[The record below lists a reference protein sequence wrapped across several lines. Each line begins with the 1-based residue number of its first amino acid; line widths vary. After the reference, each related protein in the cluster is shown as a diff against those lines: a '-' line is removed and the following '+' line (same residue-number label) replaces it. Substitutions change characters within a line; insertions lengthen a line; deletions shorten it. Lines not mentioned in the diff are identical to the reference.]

1 MRRHARNASRDHN
14 AHPVKRTN
22 AAGRIVQNEI
32 LLATPDADFIRI
44 QPCLEFLSL
53 PRRLVLHEP
62 NRKLRYVYFLNRGLV
77 SLVVETANGKTVE
90 VGVVGKEGVTGM
102 ASAAGLNRSP
112 LREVVQMEGEGFRVP
127 VDMLQQTLRLTQHL
141 RMLMSR
147 NAVLQG
153 LQISQTAACNRLHEV
168 SQRLARWLLMV
179 RDRVDSNSL
188 PLTHDFVA
196 TMLGTDRPSVTLAA
210 GALQRKGAIENTRG
224 AIKISNREKLESAAC
239 ECYEVIRQLGRD

>member
-1 MRRHARNASRDHN
+1 M
-14 AHPVKRTN
+14 
-22 AAGRIVQNEI
+22 
-32 LLATPDADFIRI
+32 
-44 QPCLEFLSL
+44 
-53 PRRLVLHEP
+53 
-62 NRKLRYVYFLNRGLV
+62 LR
-77 SLVVETANGKTVE
+77 
-90 VGVVGKEGVTGM
+90 
-102 ASAAGLNRSP
+102 
-112 LREVVQMEGEGFRVP
+112 
-127 VDMLQQTLRLTQHL
+127 QTLRLTPHL

-210 GALQRKGAIENTRG
+210 GALQRKGAIQNTRG
-224 AIKISNREKLESAAC
+224 AIKISDREKLESAAC